1 MTINVPSEEFENF
14 LEDVEG
20 VSKFKSINI
29 NSNDVTTQVLDI
41 DSRLKSLNEEKIAL
55 EKIKEEA
62 TSTSDKLQVQSQLR
76 YINQDIEIYQN
87 QKEYYENAT
96 SYSTLSLDIREGS
109 GVTLFSW
116 NYYVQRALMWV
127 EGIVGVSVSLSIIVI
142 PIILLF
148 FLIKKLRKK

>member
-1 MTINVPSEEFENF
+1 M
-14 LEDVEG
+14 
-20 VSKFKSINI
+20 KK
-29 NSNDVTTQVLDI
+29 
-41 DSRLKSLNEEKIAL
+41 KIAL

>member
-1 MTINVPSEEFENF
+1 MTINVPSEEFEKF
-14 LEDVEG
+14 LEDVEE

-87 QKEYYENAT
+87 QK
-96 SYSTLSLDIREGS
+96 R
-109 GVTLFSW
+109 
-116 NYYVQRALMWV
+116 
-127 EGIVGVSVSLSIIVI
+127 
-142 PIILLF
+142 IL
-148 FLIKKLRKK
+148 